1 MLTPPPVPCRR
12 TRLADRPAMGVDVLK
27 CFPWYSRRR
36 ERGKLAKRQRLEG
49 PVSPLESVHPIKPG
63 AGGHNLSYG
72 AYFSEKARVSFRHE
86 LDSPTSAINSTI

>member
-1 MLTPPPVPCRR
+1 MLTPPPVPCHR

-63 AGGHNLSYG
+63 AGGHNLGYG